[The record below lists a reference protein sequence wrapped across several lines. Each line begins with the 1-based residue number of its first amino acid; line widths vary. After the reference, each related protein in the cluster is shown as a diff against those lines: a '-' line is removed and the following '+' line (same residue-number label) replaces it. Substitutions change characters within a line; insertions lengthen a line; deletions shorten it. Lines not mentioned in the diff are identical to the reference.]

1 MRRGVIACAF
11 TVLAAL
17 AVASSALADGTETL
31 GPPSLTV
38 DASATRAVAAGVGMT
53 GFANTPNSFGV
64 TVPAGALVKQV
75 LLYWGGHYTDG
86 FGSPDNAISVNGN
99 AVTGTQIGGPAYFFT
114 FMGDEYFTTYRSD
127 ITALGLVGP
136 GATSLTI
143 SDMSFGSVQGAKA
156 NDGAGVLVL
165 YTDPA
170 DPAGSSVALR
180 DGTDLAYSGFPDPR
194 RTTVPQTFS
203 FAPSLAARTA
213 NLASMAGSVTD
224 FSAQY
229 GYRPNQL
236 RVTFDLGGLGDV
248 TIDNPYQSNQ
258 GLEWDA
264 VNIDVLVPA
273 GATQLTVQALSGGPN
288 PGGGLANDASF
299 SWNAT
304 AVSIPGVPP
313 PPPPPASEGCTPGY
327 WKNHLGSWPATGYS
341 PGQALSTVFS
351 AGGLGSLGSKT
362 LLQALDFG
370 GGSTLAQK
378 KQILLR
384 AAVASLLNASHPD
397 VDFDQTA
404 TEVIA
409 AVNGALGSG
418 DKAAIVGAAAVL
430 DGANNAG
437 CSLS

>member
-1 MRRGVIACAF
+1 MPPGTRAVGAQCCDDWRKWMRRGVIACAL

-38 DASATRAVAAGVGMT
+38 DAGATRAVAAGVGMT
-53 GFANTPNSFGV
+53 GFANAPNSFGV

-86 FGSPDNAISVNGN
+86 FGSPDNAISVNGT

-143 SDMSFGSVQGAKA
+143 SDMSFSSVQGAKA

-170 DPAGSSVALR
+170 DPVGSSVALR

-194 RTTVPQTFS
+194 RTTVPQTFT

-273 GATQLTVQALSGGPN
+273 GASQLTVQALSGGPN
-288 PGGGLANDASF
+288 PGGGLAND
-299 SWNAT
+299 
-304 AVSIPGVPP
+304 
-313 PPPPPASEGCTPGY
+313 
-327 WKNHLGSWPATGYS
+327 
-341 PGQALSTVFS
+341 
-351 AGGLGSLGSKT
+351 
-362 LLQALDFG
+362 
-370 GGSTLAQK
+370 
-378 KQILLR
+378 
-384 AAVASLLNASHPD
+384 
-397 VDFDQTA
+397 
-404 TEVIA
+404 
-409 AVNGALGSG
+409 
-418 DKAAIVGAAAVL
+418 
-430 DGANNAG
+430 
-437 CSLS
+437 